1 MPPLRFGG
9 AIAIRLNMDYLPST
23 GRSWRISEFVCAL
36 SDAARHLGHLIM
48 IEKWHA
54 YDATQSNEASNGF
67 KYLGTFVELADAKQA
82 VELSVTGVRRQGA
95 LGAGGGSN

>member
-1 MPPLRFGG
+1 MNYSPT
-9 AIAIRLNMDYLPST
+9 AE
-23 GRSWRISEFVCAL
+23 RSWRTSEFVCAL

-82 VELSVTGVRRQGA
+82 VESSVAGA
-95 LGAGGGSN
+95 SRTRAMGAGRVSD